1 MRWYASQPASGL
13 TPSSQRPPCWLEV
26 GRVGFIKIKHA
37 ETSEFDVLIGR
48 QFGSNR
54 DPLGLSDMTTVG
66 IGLIVIGVAQVC
78 GGLILWPRHRRQNTK
93 TGQRFG
99 CGDTMS
105 RSRGWFKI
113 SAQLGKVLLGN
124 QGQRASLNQ
133 RVTGSIPVAF
143 PKLTPP
149 SPLARGGLRFPVSAR
164 RYRLQAFAGLSLVA
178 KIPFQTRRATAG

>member
-105 RSRGWFKI
+105 RSRGWFI
-113 SAQLGKVLLGN
+113 SWEIKANARLLISGS
-124 QGQRASLNQ
+124 QVRSL
-133 RVTGSIPVAF
+133 S
-143 PKLTPP
+143 
-149 SPLARGGLRFPVSAR
+149 RFRNS
-164 RYRLQAFAGLSLVA
+164 RLQV
-178 KIPFQTRRATAG
+178 R